1 MRTLHH
7 WVLDPFSRQARL
19 AIAEKGLR
27 VRLKEEHVWDG
38 RQDFLALNPAGTTP
52 VLVEQGAPKVVVVGA
67 RAILE
72 YLEETAP
79 EPALLPKDPVARA
92 EARRL
97 ADWFD
102 RKFDAE
108 VNARLLH
115 EKVEKMVTARAP
127 SGRAIREG
135 RDALERHLHYVAQLA
150 EARGWL
156 AGDRLTIADVAGA
169 AHLSCIDYLGEV
181 DWDAVPPAKAWFG
194 RWKARASYRSLLED
208 RMLGLPPAQV
218 YAEAAGATV

>member
-52 VLVEQGAPKVVVVGA
+52 VPVEQGAPKVVIVGA

-72 YLEETAP
+72 FLEETAP
-79 EPALLPKDPVARA
+79 EPALLPKSPVERA

-115 EKVEKMVTARAP
+115 EKVEKIVTAQGAP
-127 SGRAIREG
+127 SARAIREG
-135 RDALERHLHYVAQLA
+135 RDALRRRRHYIAQLTD
-150 EARGWL
+150 ARGWL
-156 AGDRLTIADVAGA
+156 AGERLSIADVAGA
-169 AHLSCIDYLGEV
+169 AHLSCIDHLGET
-181 DWDAVPPAKAWFG
+181 D
-194 RWKARASYRSLLED
+194 
-208 RMLGLPPAQV
+208 
-218 YAEAAGATV
+218 

>member
-27 VRLKEEHVWDG
+27 VRLREEHVRDG

-52 VLVEQGAPKVVVVGA
+52 VLVESGAPRVAIVGA

-97 ADWFD
+97 TDWFD

-108 VNARLLH
+108 VNAKLLF
-115 EKVEKMVTARAP
+115 ERVEKRVTAQGAP
-127 SGRAIREG
+127 SSRAIREG
-135 RDALERHLHYVAQLA
+135 RDALKRHLHYVAQLA

-156 AGDRLTIADVAGA
+156 AGDRLSLADIAAA
-169 AHLSCIDYLGEV
+169 AHLSCADYLGEA
-181 DWDAVPPAKAWFG
+181 DWDAFPAAGAWFR
-194 RWKARASYRSLLED
+194 RWTERESYRALIED
-208 RMLGLPPAQV
+208 RVQGLPPVMGEVAL
-218 YAEAAGATV
+218 APA

>member
-19 AIAEKGLR
+19 AIAEKRLR
-27 VRLKEEHVWDG
+27 TRLKEEHVWDG
-38 RQDFLALNPAGTTP
+38 RQGFLALNPAGTTP
-52 VLVEQGAPKVVVVGA
+52 VLVEPGAPRVVIIGA

-79 EPALLPKDPVARA
+79 EPPLLPGDPVARA

-108 VNARLLH
+108 VSGPILY
-115 EKVEKMVTARAP
+115 EKVEKTVTNQGAP
-127 SGRAIREG
+127 SSRAIRAG
-135 RDALERHLHYVAQLA
+135 HAALKQHLQYVAKLVD
-150 EARGWL
+150 ARGWL
-156 AGDRLTIADVAGA
+156 AGERLTIADIAGA
-169 AHLSCIDYLGEV
+169 AHFSCIDYLGDV
-181 DWDAVPPAKAWFG
+181 DWGAAPVAREWFE
-194 RWKARASYRSLLED
+194 RMRARASFRPLLED
-208 RMLGLPPAQV
+208 RVQGLPPKKG
-218 YAEAAGATV
+218 YAAAARA